1 MQFKDIVGQQEIKD
15 RLIKSVINNKVSHAQ
30 LFFGTEGVG
39 KLAIAIAYAQYINCT
54 NKTETDSCGECSSC
68 KKYNKLMH
76 PDLHFVFPVVK
87 IGSKEVIS
95 DDHIQEWRE
104 FVNKN
109 SYFTY
114 NEWIE
119 QLENENKKGG
129 IFVHESKSI
138 LKKINLTTYESEYK
152 VMIFWLAEKMNMQTS
167 NKLLKIIEEPP
178 VKTLFILISEN
189 TEAIITT
196 IKSRTQPVKIPK
208 IDDDS
213 LKAYLQEYSTITD
226 NNEIETAVKFSN
238 GSLTS
243 LNKYINET
251 DENSEL
257 FDFFVRFMRTCYK
270 FSIDEI
276 NNLASEFT
284 RLKREKQKRFFKLSL
299 RLIRENFMLNTNND
313 NLSVL
318 TIQEQ
323 SFANKFSN
331 FIHQGIIEDLYNELN
346 KAHYDI
352 DRNGSDKII
361 FYDTAIKINKLLR
374 KNK

>member
-1 MQFKDIVGQQEIKD
+1 MQFKDIIGQQEIKD
-15 RLIKSVINNKVSHAQ
+15 RLIKSVKNNKVSHAQ
-30 LFFGTEGVG
+30 LFFGAEGVG
-39 KLAIAIAYAQYINCT
+39 KLPIAIAYAQYINCT
-54 NKTETDSCGECSSC
+54 NRTDTDSCGECSSC
-68 KKYNKLMH
+68 KKYNKLVH

-87 IGSKEVIS
+87 IGSKEVVS
-95 DDHIQEWRE
+95 DDHINEWRQ
-104 FVNKN
+104 FVAKN
-109 SYFTY
+109 PYFTY
-114 NEWIE
+114 NQWIE

-129 IFVHESKSI
+129 IFVHESKNI
-138 LKKINLTTYESEYK
+138 IKKINLTTYESEYK
-152 VMIFWLAEKMNMQTS
+152 VMIFWLAEKMNMQTA

-208 IDDDS
+208 IDNES
-213 LKAYLQEYSTITD
+213 LKLYLQNNSNITGEQ
-226 NNEIETAVKFSN
+226 EINTAIKFSN

-243 LNKYINET
+243 LNKYIEET
-251 DENSEL
+251 EENTEL

-276 NNLASEFT
+276 NTLTTEFT

-299 RLIRENFMLNTNND
+299 RLIRENFMLNTNNS

-318 TIQEQ
+318 TVQEQ
-323 SFANKFSN
+323 NFSNKFSN
-331 FIHQGIIEDLYNELN
+331 FIHQGIVEDLYNELN

-374 KNK
+374 KKF

>member
-30 LFFGTEGVG
+30 LFFGAEGVG

-54 NKTETDSCGECSSC
+54 NRTKTDSCGECSSC
-68 KKYNKLMH
+68 KKYAKLIH

-95 DDHIQEWRE
+95 DDHIKEWRE
-104 FVNKN
+104 FVNK
-109 SYFTY
+109 SPYFTY
-114 NEWIE
+114 NQWIE

-138 LKKINLTTYESEYK
+138 LKKISLTTYESEYK
-152 VMIFWLAEKMNMQTS
+152 VMIFWLAEKMNIQTA
-167 NKLLKIIEEPP
+167 NKLLKILEEPP
-178 VKTLFILISEN
+178 EKTLFILITEN

-213 LKAYLQEYSTITD
+213 LKNYLQKQSSITD
-226 NNEIETAVKFSN
+226 DNEINTAVKFSN

-243 LNKYINET
+243 LNKYINELE
-251 DENSEL
+251 DNNEL

-270 FSIDEI
+270 FSIEEI
-276 NNLASEFT
+276 NTLTTEFVK
-284 RLKREKQKRFFKLSL
+284 LKREKQKRFFKLSL
-299 RLIRENFMLNTNND
+299 RLIRENFMLNINNN

-318 TIQEQ
+318 TVQEQ
-323 SFANKFSN
+323 NFSNKFSN
-331 FIHQGIIEDLYNELN
+331 FIHQGIIEDLYNELD
-346 KAHYDI
+346 KAHHDI

-374 KNK
+374 KKF

>member
-1 MQFKDIVGQQEIKD
+1 MQFKDIIGQQKIKN
-15 RLIKSVINNKVSHAQ
+15 RLIKSVNNNKVSHAQ
-30 LFFGTEGVG
+30 LFFGAEGVG
-39 KLAIAIAYAQYINCT
+39 KLPIAIAYAQYINCT
-54 NKTETDSCGECSSC
+54 NKTDTDSCGECSSC
-68 KKYNKLMH
+68 KKYEKLVH

-87 IGSKEVIS
+87 IGSKEVVS
-95 DDHIQEWRE
+95 DDHIEEWRE
-104 FVNKN
+104 FVTKN
-109 SYFTY
+109 TYFTY
-114 NEWIE
+114 NQWIE
-119 QLENENKKGG
+119 RLENENKKGG
-129 IFVHESKSI
+129 IFVHESKNI

-152 VMIFWLAEKMNMQTS
+152 VMIFWLAEKMNMQTA

-196 IKSRTQPVKIPK
+196 IKSRTQPIKIPK
-208 IDDDS
+208 IDNKS
-213 LKAYLQEYSTITD
+213 LKNYLQQKSLIT
-226 NNEIETAVKFSN
+226 NTEEINTALKFSN
-238 GSLTS
+238 GSLTA

-251 DENSEL
+251 DENTEL

-276 NNLASEFT
+276 NTLTSEFT

-299 RLIRENFMLNTNND
+299 RLIRENFMLNTNNN

-318 TIQEQ
+318 TVQEQ
-323 SFANKFSN
+323 NFAKKFSN
-331 FIHQGIIEDLYNELN
+331 FIHQGIVEDLYSELN

-374 KNK
+374 KKF

>member
-152 VMIFWLAEKMNMQTS
+152 VMIFWLAEKMNMQTA

>member
-1 MQFKDIVGQQEIKD
+1 MQFKDIIGQQKIKN
-15 RLIKSVINNKVSHAQ
+15 RLIKSVNNNKVSHAQ
-30 LFFGTEGVG
+30 LFFGAEGVG
-39 KLAIAIAYAQYINCT
+39 KLPIAIAYAQYINCT
-54 NKTETDSCGECSSC
+54 NKTDTDSCGECSSC
-68 KKYNKLMH
+68 KKYEKLVH

-87 IGSKEVIS
+87 IGSKEVVS
-95 DDHIQEWRE
+95 DDHIEEWRE
-104 FVNKN
+104 FVTKN
-109 SYFTY
+109 TYFTY
-114 NEWIE
+114 NQWIE
-119 QLENENKKGG
+119 RLENENKKGG
-129 IFVHESKSI
+129 IFVHESKNI

-152 VMIFWLAEKMNMQTS
+152 VMIFWLAEKMNIQTA

-196 IKSRTQPVKIPK
+196 IKSRTQPIKIPK
-208 IDDDS
+208 IDNKS
-213 LKAYLQEYSTITD
+213 LKNYLQQKSLIT
-226 NNEIETAVKFSN
+226 NTEEINTALKFSN
-238 GSLTS
+238 GSLTA

-251 DENSEL
+251 DENTEL

-276 NNLASEFT
+276 NTLTSEFT

-299 RLIRENFMLNTNND
+299 RLIRENFMLNTNNN

-318 TIQEQ
+318 TVQEQ
-323 SFANKFSN
+323 NFAKKFSN
-331 FIHQGIIEDLYNELN
+331 FIHQGIVEDLYSELN

-374 KNK
+374 KKF